1 MTEWEVHMAKYLAQ
15 GQDVQTEYSEN
26 RASWI
31 SIISIIMVK
40 IAA

>member
-26 RASWI
+26 R
-31 SIISIIMVK
+31 IMNQYH
-40 IAA
+40 